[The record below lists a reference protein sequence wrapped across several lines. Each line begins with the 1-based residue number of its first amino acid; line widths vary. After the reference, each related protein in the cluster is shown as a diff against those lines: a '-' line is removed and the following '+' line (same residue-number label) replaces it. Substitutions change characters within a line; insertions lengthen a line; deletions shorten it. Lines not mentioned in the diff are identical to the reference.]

1 MCSRVSNALL
11 LKLVD
16 FTNLLITIVVNI
28 CAFFSAKF
36 KLFMGYISV
45 GVKGAWIIIHNSQF
59 IISWR

>member
-36 KLFMGYISV
+36 KLFMGYIFFL
-45 GVKGAWIIIHNSQF
+45 GVKGAWIVIHNS
-59 IISWR
+59 

>member
-16 FTNLLITIVVNI
+16 FTNLSITIVVNI

-36 KLFMGYISV
+36 KLFMGYIYL
-45 GVKGAWIIIHNSQF
+45 
-59 IISWR
+59 